1 SALHF
6 VVRRFFSHYNITSF
20 WVYANVLFEFKYFQ
34 SRREPK
40 KFITEWVYK
49 TAVIIIMT
57 IELQQHEGSCPFI
70 HKLS

>member
-1 SALHF
+1 
-6 VVRRFFSHYNITSF
+6 
-20 WVYANVLFEFKYFQ
+20 VYANVLFEFKYFQ

-70 HKLS
+70 HNLS